1 MKRSPRIGFVV
12 AALALSLVALV
23 LFNSVAMSVAVSIS
37 ELSSAASV
45 SRPGF
50 VYAEGDRLMLDGAQF
65 VMKGFNY
72 MPRDYGWTNM
82 MDWNWTEVDQEFALG
97 ASLYANTLRTGMN
110 YASSTGNLNWKKDI
124 FKTYRILPGY
134 LDAMDHLLSL
144 ADKHGLKVVMWLPD
158 DIPWELGDPVHFSVY
173 EKFLESLMPRFAN
186 DTRIAAWDLAT
197 DMDGSWLLSPPT
209 GAFGVFP
216 WVTRDNMVR
225 FLGNVAQTLRKLDRN
240 HLLTVGFCWPSSSL
254 LVQDFTD
261 FLMPQFLGGD
271 YPNLVT
277 GTVLGQS
284 ESYVYDNW
292 DWTSIFLKGAAVE
305 RLETKVKSIQN
316 QMIRPMPLV
325 LAEIG
330 LFSCC
335 ESSLEIQRAVYDV
348 VYELAFVRMKLAG
361 ALYWVLTDF
370 TWPPKTDPFW
380 GESFVLPETEK
391 SWGVFMVNYTAKPAA
406 EVVAEYCEDHP
417 TILFS
422 SPPSELKFVFSKAVV
437 PEGEDTMP
445 TSAKFDWIQFR
456 DADGRVLYTLDI
468 GTPEARHYLES
479 QYQEDWKRGFWPDR
493 GPWNPDYGDTE
504 AQNFAFVGG
513 PEKETSIF
521 VPFPS
526 GTRSIAIRVAPVPED
541 MSMDV
546 FVEGESVA
554 RLTLGSPYVWQ
565 TYNVTLPPEKP
576 LMAGDTLTIHGL
588 FKIPIS
594 DGTVT
599 LQVSSDQQSWS
610 NVTTSV
616 PVRNGR
622 FSAPIKFAEAGNHFV
637 RAVWSGRGDYLSST
651 SNTVT
656 FEVGA
661 KPVTVV
667 TTSTTVVSSPAAAS
681 LTPDILTLAGVGIVV
696 GIVIVAVAFLFMR
709 RRTKSHSV

>member
-1 MKRSPRIGFVV
+1 
-12 AALALSLVALV
+12 
-23 LFNSVAMSVAVSIS
+23 
-37 ELSSAASV
+37 
-45 SRPGF
+45 
-50 VYAEGDRLMLDGAQF
+50 MLDGAQF

-82 MDWNWTEVDQEFALG
+82 IDWNWTEVDQEFALG
-97 ASLYANTLRTGMN
+97 ASLHANTLRTGMN

-144 ADKHGLKVVMWLPD
+144 ADEHGLKVVMWLPD
-158 DIPWELGDPVHFSVY
+158 GIPWELVDPVHFSVY

-197 DMDGSWLLSPPT
+197 DIDASWLFSPPT

-216 WVTRDNMVR
+216 WVTRDNMVK
-225 FLGNVAQTLRKLDRN
+225 FLRNVAQTVRKLDPN
-240 HLLTVGFCWPSSSL
+240 HLLTVGFCWPSSSP

-261 FLMPQFLGGD
+261 FLMPQFLSGD
-271 YPNLVT
+271 YPSYPNIPVNGIT
-277 GTVLGQS
+277 PGQLEDYMYG
-284 ESYVYDNW
+284 ESF
-292 DWTSIFLKGAAVE
+292 SQIFAKGAVIE
-305 RLETKVKSIQN
+305 RLETKMKSIQN

-370 TWPPKTDPFW
+370 AWPPKADPFW
-380 GESFVLPETEK
+380 GQNFVLSETEK
-391 SWGVFMVNYTAKPAA
+391 YWGVFTVNYTAKPAA
-406 EVVAEYCEDHP
+406 EVIATYCEDHP
-417 TILFS
+417 TILLA
-422 SPPSELKFVFSKAVV
+422 SPPSELKFVFSKTVV
-437 PEGEDTMP
+437 PQGEGRLLG
-445 TSAKFDWIQFR
+445 ARFDWIQFR

-468 GTPEARHYLES
+468 GSSEARQYLES

-493 GPWNPDYGDTE
+493 GPWNSDYQETRV
-504 AQNFAFVGG
+504 QNLAWAGG
-513 PEKETSIF
+513 PEKTTSIF
-521 VPFPS
+521 LPFPT
-526 GTRSIAIRVAPVPED
+526 GTRCLAIRLDPAAD
-541 MSMDV
+541 DISMDV
-546 FVEGESVA
+546 FVEGESVT
-554 RLTLGSPYVWQ
+554 RLTLGSTDVWQ

-576 LMAGDTLTIHGL
+576 LVAGDALTMHGL
-588 FKIPIS
+588 FRMPIS
-594 DGTVT
+594 DGSAI

-610 NVTTSV
+610 NVTTPV

-622 FSAPIKFAEAGNHFV
+622 FSAPIKFTDAGKYFV
-637 RAVWSGRGDYLSST
+637 RAVWSGGGDYLSST
-651 SNTVT
+651 SNTLT
-656 FEVGA
+656 FEVAA

-667 TTSTTVVSSPAAAS
+667 TTSTTSVSSPAAAS
-681 LTPDILTLAGVGIVV
+681 LTPDILTLAGVGIAV
-696 GIVIVAVAFLFMR
+696 GIVIVAVAFFFMR
-709 RRTKSHSV
+709 RRTKSRSV